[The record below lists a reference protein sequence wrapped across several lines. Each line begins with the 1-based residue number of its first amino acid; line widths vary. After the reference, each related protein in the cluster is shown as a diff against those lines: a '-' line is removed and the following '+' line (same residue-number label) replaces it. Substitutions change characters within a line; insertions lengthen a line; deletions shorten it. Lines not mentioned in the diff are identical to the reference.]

1 MTEISRKNQG
11 NSLIGQVQEFLLL
24 NSQIVFTIVVAF
36 GIATFFSLRF
46 ENYAST
52 RNVFAILERFP
63 ELGLITL
70 GLTVTI
76 IAGEIDLSV
85 GSVAALVGVI
95 VVRLNDPL
103 GAIPALLI
111 GVGLA
116 TAFGALQGLLIR
128 VLRISAIVF
137 TVGTLMLLRGVSL
150 FVANEQ
156 TVVLREFAFGDWLKD
171 RIAFGEFE
179 LFLSPA
185 SVLALLVFVAIGIFL
200 IYHKWAR
207 EIYAI
212 GGARREAVAAGVPLT
227 RPLVITFAIS
237 GFCAGLAG
245 AIIGLRSGSAQPLG
259 LQQLLLTGTTAAFVG
274 GVSISGGKGSAFG
287 AALGTITIALLE
299 IGLIFMATPA
309 YIARL
314 SVGTLLIVVIIVEL
328 GAQWLDR
335 YQTRRALLQTMD
347 ERRESNKALSASSS
361 T

>member
-1 MTEISRKNQG
+1 MSIKISNQ
-11 NSLIGQVQEFLLL
+11 SSQTLVEKAQEFLLL
-24 NSQIVFTIVVAF
+24 NAQIVFTIVVAI
-36 GIATFFSLRF
+36 GIAIFFGVQFDR
-46 ENYAST
+46 YASA
-52 RNVFAILERFP
+52 RNAFAILERFP

-85 GSVAALVGVI
+85 GSMAALIGVV
-95 VVRLNDPL
+95 VVRLNDPI
-103 GAIPALLI
+103 GAVPALV
-111 GVGLA
+111 VGITLA
-116 TAFGALQGLLIR
+116 TAIGALQGFLIR
-128 VLRISAIVF
+128 ILNISAIVF

-150 FVANEQ
+150 YVANER

-171 RIAFGEFE
+171 RVAFGDFE
-179 LFLSPA
+179 LIVSPA
-185 SVLALLVFVAIGIFL
+185 SVLALLVFVAVGLFL
-200 IYHKWAR
+200 MYHKWAR

-212 GGARREAVAAGVPLT
+212 GGARKEATAAGVSLT
-227 RPLVITFAIS
+227 RPLVITFALS

-287 AALGTITIALLE
+287 AALGTITIGLLE

-314 SVGTLLIVVIIVEL
+314 SIGTLLVVVIIVEL

-335 YQTRRALLQTMD
+335 FQTRRALLRSID
-347 ERRESNKALSASSS
+347 KRRIETGSG
-361 T
+361 